1 MTDRL
6 AESAFL
12 RACRGAATP
21 YTPVWL
27 NRQAGRYMK
36 EYHQVKGNTPSLDF
50 FKTPELAARVTC
62 DAQRILGV
70 DAAIMFADLLPVL
83 EPMGLQLDYLPGL
96 GPKFANPIRSGGA
109 VDALQVV
116 AAREGT
122 PYIAETVRLIR
133 RELPGDIPLIG
144 FAGAPFTLASYAIEG
159 QSSKDYLHVK
169 RLMYG
174 DPGAWRALLEKLVVQ
189 VADYVNLQIDAG
201 VQAVHIFDSWIGC
214 LSLEDFR
221 EYVQPPTAK
230 LMAAITGRVPI
241 IYFGTGNAH
250 LVAAMYETGPD
261 LMALDWRTPLVPTWD
276 ALGSAAVQ
284 GNLDPIVLCADPATV
299 ERQARR
305 LLDSVAGRPGHIFN
319 LGHGIVPSTPVDNV
333 RRLVDV
339 VHGHR
344 RDDGPGG

>member
-12 RACRGAATP
+12 KACRGEATS

-36 EYHQVKGNTPSLDF
+36 QYHEVKGTTPSLDF
-50 FKTPELAARVTC
+50 FKTPTLAAQVTC

-83 EPMGLQLDYLPGL
+83 EPMGLSLDYLPGL
-96 GPKFANPIRSGGA
+96 GPQFANPVRDGAA

-116 AAREGT
+116 PAREGT

-159 QSSKDYLHVK
+159 RSSKDYLHMK
-169 RLMYG
+169 QLMYG
-174 DPGAWRALLEKLVVQ
+174 NTSAWRVLLEKLVLQ

-201 VQAVHIFDSWIGC
+201 VQAVQIFDSWVGC
-214 LSLEDFR
+214 LSGEDFR
-221 EYVQPPTAK
+221 EYVQPLTTQ
-230 LMAAITGRVPI
+230 LMALIRGRVPI
-241 IYFGTGNAH
+241 IYFGTGNPH
-250 LVAAMYETGPD
+250 LVADMYATGPD
-261 LMALDWRTPLVPTWD
+261 LMALDWRTPLMPTWD
-276 ALGSAAVQ
+276 ALGCRAVQ
-284 GNLDPIVLCADPATV
+284 GNLDPIVLCADAVTI

-339 VHGHR
+339 VHNHR
-344 RDDGPGG
+344 VAAAR